1 MNIVWRKNLVV
12 LILCH
17 TKIYSV
23 SILEQEKISYYWIKF
38 QVKTQKKQLGLF
50 IQIIKHRLS
59 IKKIMKADSNLR
71 ILNQTLKLL
80 VINIQKNQRK

>member
-23 SILEQEKISYYWIKF
+23 STLEQEKISYYWIKF

-59 IKKIMKADSNLR
+59 IKKNYESR
-71 ILNQTLKLL
+71 F
-80 VINIQKNQRK
+80 